1 MCYARLGNAID
12 VHVILASCVMLGRCR
27 RLLRRRQKSRGS
39 DEARQTVGGDQK
51 GGGRTAWHSPSVLT
65 SQSLNF
71 TITVTNQPTGKVVGL
86 LHSHER
92 W

>member
-1 MCYARLGNAID
+1 

-27 RLLRRRQKSRGS
+27 RLLR
-39 DEARQTVGGDQK
+39 
-51 GGGRTAWHSPSVLT
+51 LT